1 MASRTFAEASKQI
14 QVGQVFVFKLEISVC
29 FQANFID
36 LFKSTFKVFYAGIFH
51 RKEFVSLFIR
61 KVLFLS
67 LKVVKHKWCCRY
79 QNQFKF
85 LKFTMPVFS
94 STSVL

>member
-14 QVGQVFVFKLEISVC
+14 QVGQVFVFKLEISVS

-51 RKEFVSLFIR
+51 QKEFVSLFIP

-67 LKVVKHKWCCRY
+67 LKVSKHKWCCRY
-79 QNQFKF
+79 QNQFKI
-85 LKFTMPVFS
+85 LKCTMPVFS
-94 STSVL
+94 STSV